1 MNTQLQSQKKPTFD
15 TASQS
20 VEGELQ
26 QHRFAV
32 TSSGA
37 AATNRP
43 SLGQQLQRATTFGHS
58 MGRLSVQAK
67 SGVPVQRMEM
77 NEEEEMQAKA
87 VGQPIQ
93 QQSGVPMQRQAGLD
107 EEEPLQGKGIG
118 RAIQRQASLPNFNV
132 TAPGKSLDR
141 PVRRKMEGAFGTSFG
156 NVQVHTE
163 SAQAKAVGALAYTQ
177 GNHVHF
183 APGQYKPNTPQG
195 QALLGHELT
204 HVVQQRAG
212 RVPTPQAKGLPIN
225 ADPALE
231 TEADVMGA
239 RAARGQIAKV
249 PGAPFQQKSD
259 ETAQPAQRSTQP
271 VQFALPLLAA
281 VLPMIMPMMQPII
294 QEMLPPL
301 MKSLMGGL
309 FGGDGGE

>member
-1 MNTQLQSQKKPTFD
+1 MNTQLQSQKKPTVD
-15 TASQS
+15 AASQS

-26 QHRFAV
+26 QHRFTVA
-32 TSSGA
+32 SSGA
-37 AATNRP
+37 IATNRP
-43 SLGQQLQRATTFGHS
+43 SLGQQLQRASTFGHS
-58 MGRLSVQAK
+58 MGSLKVQAK
-67 SGVPVQRMEM
+67 SGAPVQRAEP
-77 NEEEEMQAKA
+77 EEEEMQAKA
-87 VGQPIQ
+87 AGQPIQ
-93 QQSGVPMQRQAGLD
+93 Q
-107 EEEPLQGKGIG
+107 K
-118 RAIQRQASLPNFNV
+118 ASLPNFNV
-132 TAPGKSLDR
+132 NAPGKGLDR
-141 PVRRKMEGAFGTSFG
+141 PVRRKMEGAFGTSFS
-156 NVQVHTE
+156 NVQVHTN

-212 RVPTPQAKGLPIN
+212 RVPTPSQAKGLPIN

-239 RAARGQIAKV
+239 RAAQGLVARV

-271 VQFALPLLAA
+271 VQFALPLLAML
-281 VLPMIMPMMQPII
+281 LPLMQPII
-294 QEMLPPL
+294 QEVLPPL
-301 MKSLMGGL
+301 MKTLIGSL
-309 FGGDGGE
+309 FGGGGEGGE